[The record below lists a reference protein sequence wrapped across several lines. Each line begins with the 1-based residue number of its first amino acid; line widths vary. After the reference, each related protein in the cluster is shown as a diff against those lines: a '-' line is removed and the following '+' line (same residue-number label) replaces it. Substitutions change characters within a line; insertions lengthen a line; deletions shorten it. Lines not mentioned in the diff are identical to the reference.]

1 MDRSSEAGVWM
12 TLANS
17 LLMESTALKTE
28 LMASGFLKVLSETPA
43 TNAFVFLPTF
53 VLVMSILSGMLDLMR
68 VRLPD
73 LNLIML
79 PVAWGVEVKTHT
91 HTQIP
96 PLLANQKS
104 EYLKKSGH
112 SNMNL
117 STNFTILNLIISA
130 GETLYFILVML
141 NCRI

>member
-91 HTQIP
+91 HTQTQR
-96 PLLANQKS
+96 LQ
-104 EYLKKSGH
+104 
-112 SNMNL
+112 
-117 STNFTILNLIISA
+117 
-130 GETLYFILVML
+130 V
-141 NCRI
+141 